1 MMYYQGKYNICFNLR
16 KSKIMQQIKFEKY
29 NYIQAKMIYLQ
40 LFEIKILLFEVVE
53 IIKIN

>member
-1 MMYYQGKYNICFNLR
+1 MFFFVIQEFA